1 MRDIPKND
9 EISAGLVSDR
19 CQFCGATF
27 NGANQLSLHYK
38 ENIQRRWDKTE
49 IARKKKLIE
58 FPLEYGRTYEIK
70 RIFTKVTVI

>member
-27 NGANQLSLHYK
+27 NGANELSLHYK
-38 ENIQRRWDKTE
+38 EKHSEEMGQNGDS
-49 IARKKKLIE
+49 
-58 FPLEYGRTYEIK
+58 P
-70 RIFTKVTVI
+70 